1 MSLRLSSSTAAEPPQ
16 SCSSLA
22 PAAYTLDTSC
32 SLSSF
37 QVSHIVDVLV
47 AKLRRL
53 PGKLRVPSMDE
64 SLRGNIAVVFAAVFA
79 VVFAAEMTL

>member
-22 PAAYTLDTSC
+22 PAAYTRDTSC

-37 QVSHIVDVLV
+37 QVSHSVDVLV

-64 SLRGNIAVVFAAVFA
+64 RLRGNIAAVVTA
-79 VVFAAEMTL
+79 VVFAAE